1 MPGGANTRAGT
12 RNPLGQPGGVGAL
25 DQGLELIAQAAAI
38 KALGCRGDAKDM
50 AALVMFQHLGPGAG
64 DGMVGLINDQQLEEA
79 NRDLVEP
86 PGQGLDGCDLNRVAE
101 VLAVAGGDDA
111 VIAADSVERTA
122 GLIDQLLAVHQ
133 DADAG
138 AAHGSALGDVG
149 EDHGLAAT
157 GREDE
162 QRTAAAGLIGA
173 TDLGDG
179 LLLVGAES
187 DLHRPNGRG

>member
-1 MPGGANTRAGT
+1 MEGA
-12 RNPLGQPGGVGAL
+12 
-25 DQGLELIAQAAAI
+25 
-38 KALGCRGDAKDM
+38 
-50 AALVMFQHLGPGAG
+50 
-64 DGMVGLINDQQLEEA
+64 
-79 NRDLVEP
+79 
-86 PGQGLDGCDLNRVAE
+86 
-101 VLAVAGGDDA
+101 
-111 VIAADSVERTA
+111 A
-122 GLIDQLLAVHQ
+122 GLIDQLLAVNEN
-133 DADAG
+133 ADAG

-173 TDLGDG
+173 SNLGDG